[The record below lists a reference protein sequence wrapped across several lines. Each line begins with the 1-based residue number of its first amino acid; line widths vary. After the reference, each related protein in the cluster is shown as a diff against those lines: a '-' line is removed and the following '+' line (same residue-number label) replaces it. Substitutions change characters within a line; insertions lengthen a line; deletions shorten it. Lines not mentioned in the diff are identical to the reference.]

1 MDGSL
6 PSRFV
11 ILGTAGHIDHGKT
24 ALVGL
29 LTGTDTDRLKEEKAR
44 GISIDLGFAHLDL
57 PGGISCGVVDVP
69 GHERFVRNM
78 LAGACGVD
86 AMLLVIAADE
96 GVMPQTREH
105 LDILDLLGVDRGVV
119 ALTKTDMVEPE
130 WLDLVTES
138 VTEYLGERGFGSFP
152 VIPVSSKT
160 GAGRDAL
167 IAAISESVTNL
178 EHRSSADKPRLPVDR
193 AFVVEGFG
201 SVVTG
206 TLWRGSLKA
215 GDHVVIEPG
224 AVETRIRNLEVH
236 GETVPEAVAG
246 QRTAVALAGV
256 SLTEVPRGRW
266 VLAPKTLVPAHMLD
280 VRVRML
286 KDAAKELRHR
296 QRVRFHLGASEILG
310 RVFLLEGETLGPG
323 EDGLAQMRL
332 ESEAVAERGDRFV
345 IRAYSPARALAGGV
359 VILPNPPKR
368 RKGIPSVLD
377 ELHREESGSPG
388 DRLLAAVTVMGSKGT
403 LEQAARETGFTPEE
417 ARDALA
423 PLVESGEVL
432 ELQSGLLVA
441 RSVFQDLTERILSHL
456 EESQKKEPLRWGLGR
471 GELKSRLPGKVP
483 PALFDRLILELQSAE
498 RVSQKEDA
506 VRLGGSE
513 HSLSPEIQSQVDW
526 VVQELE
532 RGGVKP
538 PSPKEL
544 QEKQQGPM
552 GEILE
557 HLTFQGQAV
566 KVTPELYLSRSNTE
580 KLVSWLKTFFQDHD
594 QLSVAELKSTWG
606 ISRKYSVPI
615 LEYLDR
621 EGWTRR
627 SGDVRIPGKRIAG
640 QDPAS

>member
-24 ALVGL
+24 ALVRL

-57 PGGISCGVVDVP
+57 PGGVSCGVVDVP

-119 ALTKTDMVEPE
+119 ALTKIDTVEAE
-130 WLDLVTES
+130 WLDLARES
-138 VTEYLGERGFGSFP
+138 VTEYLDERGFGNFP

-160 GAGRDAL
+160 GAGREELVAAL
-167 IAAISESVTNL
+167 GQAMTNL
-178 EHRSSADKPRLPVDR
+178 ELRPSSEKSRLPVDR

-206 TLWRGSLKA
+206 TLWRGTLKP

-224 AVETRIRNLEVH
+224 GVTTRIRNLEVH
-236 GETVPEAVAG
+236 GETVPQAFAG

-256 SLTEVPRGRW
+256 SLPEVPRGRW
-266 VLAPKTLVPAHMLD
+266 VLAPDTLTPAHMLD
-280 VRVRML
+280 VRIRML
-286 KDAAKELRHR
+286 KDVEKELRHR

-332 ESEAVAERGDRFV
+332 ESQAVADRGDRFV
-345 IRAYSPARALAGGV
+345 IRSYSPARALAGGV

-368 RKGIPSVLD
+368 RKGIRSVLD
-377 ELHREESGSPG
+377 ELHREESGSAA
-388 DRLLAAVTVMGSKGT
+388 DRVLAALTVMGTTGT
-403 LEQAARETGFTPEE
+403 LEEVAGQTGLTPVDTRE
-417 ARDALA
+417 ALA
-423 PLVESGEVL
+423 PLVDSGAVL
-432 ELQSGLLVA
+432 ELESAFLVA
-441 RSVFQDLTERILSHL
+441 RSIFQGLWERILTQL
-456 EESQKKEPLRWGLGR
+456 EETQKKEPLRWGTGR

-483 PALFDRLILELQSAE
+483 PALFDRLILELQAQG
-498 RVSQKEDA
+498 RVSQREDNI
-506 VRLGGSE
+506 RLGGPE
-513 HSLSPEIQSQVDW
+513 HRLPPEMQSQVDW
-526 VVQELE
+526 VAAELE
-532 RGGVKP
+532 GGGAKP

-544 QEKQQGPM
+544 QEKRPGSI

-566 KVTPELYLSRSNTE
+566 KVTPELYLSQSNAK
-580 KLVSWLKTFFQDHD
+580 KLVSWLENFFQDHD
-594 QLSVAELKSTWG
+594 QLSVAELKSAWG

-627 SGDVRIPGKRIAG
+627 SGDIRIPGRRLAG
-640 QDPAS
+640 QEPAS